1 MSGLILL
8 RGPRR
13 FLYRQTVGRFQSE
26 QAMFDRAEKKVSEL
40 GQSVAV
46 AKKEDAKLLERASF
60 AEQDMQNGF
69 QRLIKSGSEIRK
81 LANSV
86 YKIERQA
93 EDLMA
98 GLRQVPGRE
107 AIKLRSEV
115 ASMADTAKQQR
126 ITLQKRILKI
136 SELGV
141 SV

>member
-1 MSGLILL
+1 
-8 RGPRR
+8 
-13 FLYRQTVGRFQSE
+13 
-26 QAMFDRAEKKVSEL
+26 MFDRAEKKVSEL
-40 GQSVAV
+40 GQSVSV

-60 AEQDMQNGF
+60 AEQDMQNGL

-86 YKIERQA
+86 YKIECQA

-107 AIKLRSEV
+107 AIQLRSEV